1 MLSWCLNMI
10 LIKVGKMVMNVK
22 NSVFVNVIFESIFV
36 IKFIVGLFG
45 LIFGMNFLLF
55 FKLLVILIGLNIIVV

>member
-36 IKFIVGLFG
+36 IKFIVGLSG
-45 LIFGMNFLLF
+45 LISGMNFLLF